1 MQQNTLLIPN
11 LKIRG
16 VVKSSSSL
24 NTESMYCEW
33 RD

>member
-16 VVKSSSSL
+16 VVESSSTL
-24 NTESMYCEW
+24 NT
-33 RD
+33 D